1 MNSSNSSTLSPINQS
16 WILINFKKK
25 NHMFQKKKKKK
36 KKYFLKKKK
45 KKKKKTL
52 MNRIQINNDSHFFKT
67 LSTLN
72 LLKIFRV
79 YLMQEVSKPSES
91 KNQ

>member
-25 NHMFQKKKKKK
+25 NHMFQ
-36 KKYFLKKKK
+36 KKK